1 MNIRRIDFE
10 QLKHNIYV
18 VRLLAKRDRQRN
30 NSSAFLGQLWQIINP
45 FIYMVV
51 MALLFTKMFGNE
63 DFVYFPIYILIG
75 TMINSLFGEGT
86 TSCLTALSGNKNFLI
101 NSAISRSLYPVERVY
116 VAFVNFCFSIIIFVI
131 VVLYYGLKPKWEW
144 LLVVPNIIMF
154 IIMILGIGKILA
166 IINVT
171 FADITYF
178 YKIFTLF
185 VFYASAIF
193 YDTSR
198 LSPLMQ
204 QLISINPV
212 YVSIAL
218 ARICVIDGVVANG
231 TLWAKLFFC
240 SVFCYSLGTYIYK
253 KNVQNIIEKI

>member
-1 MNIRRIDFE
+1 
-10 QLKHNIYV
+10 
-18 VRLLAKRDRQRN
+18 
-30 NSSAFLGQLWQIINP
+30 
-45 FIYMVV
+45 
-51 MALLFTKMFGNE
+51 
-63 DFVYFPIYILIG
+63 
-75 TMINSLFGEGT
+75 
-86 TSCLTALSGNKNFLI
+86 
-101 NSAISRSLYPVERVY
+101 
-116 VAFVNFCFSIIIFVI
+116 
-131 VVLYYGLKPKWEW
+131 
-144 LLVVPNIIMF
+144 MF
-154 IIMILGIGKILA
+154 IVMILGIGKILA

-204 QLISINPV
+204 QLISLNPV

-218 ARICVIDGVVANG
+218 ARICVIDGMVANG